1 MVIGSAGKASFCV
14 IKVIE
19 GFVGKWVA
27 NSVARAEE
35 RKECWLED
43 CWSYEL
49 LKMLTVMSLFIV
61 YLNTF
66 RLYEVF
72 LLDYS
77 LSKLTSGMIRPSAL

>member
-35 RKECWLED
+35 REECWL
-43 CWSYEL
+43 
-49 LKMLTVMSLFIV
+49 
-61 YLNTF
+61 
-66 RLYEVF
+66 
-72 LLDYS
+72 
-77 LSKLTSGMIRPSAL
+77 